1 MKNKSIFS
9 RSLLAAGMLLF
20 AILVWSCEENDVDA
34 SGMARVKIVN
44 ASPNSAAQR
53 FFLVDKALVNGG
65 LKFTDASDYLS
76 TNSGKTLVAEFKNES
91 SSSVTARGWAYLLD
105 GDSYT
110 IYLAGE
116 GSDERVK
123 QYEDDLS
130 APASGMARI
139 KFIHFSNEAPS
150 LLTIKNAS
158 EDNLIGTLTRDI
170 ESKYLNVTP
179 GTFTFKVYDFVR
191 KNKIGDYQISDLQAG
206 KIYTVYFTGSQGSD
220 INVHQIVHN

>member
-1 MKNKSIFS
+1 MKTKSLF
-9 RSLLAAGMLLF
+9 RGLFGLAGLSLLSVLL
-20 AILVWSCEENDVDA
+20 WSCDENDVDA
-34 SGMARVKIVN
+34 SGMAKIKVVN

-53 FFLVDKALVNGG
+53 FFLVDNALVNQG
-65 LKFTDASDYLS
+65 LNFTEASDYIS
-76 TNSGKTLVAEFKNES
+76 TNSGKNLVAEFKNVS
-91 SSSVTARGWAYLLD
+91 SSALTATGWAYLSD

-130 APASGMARI
+130 SPASGMARI

-150 LLTIKNAS
+150 LLTVKNS
-158 EDNLIGTLTRDI
+158 SDDDLINTLTRDI

-179 GTFTFKVYDFVR
+179 GTFSFKVYDFV
-191 KNKIGDYQISDLQAG
+191 KKGKIGDYQIPDLKAG
-206 KIYTVYFTGSQGSD
+206 KIYTIYFTGSNSSD
-220 INVHQIVHN
+220 IEVHQVIHN

>member
-1 MKNKSIFS
+1 MKIKLIF
-9 RSLLAAGMLLF
+9 RGLFGIAGLF
-20 AILVWSCEENDVDA
+20 LFSVILWSCDENDVDA
-34 SGMARVKIVN
+34 SGMAKVKVVN

-53 FFLVDKALVNGG
+53 FFLVDKALVNQG
-65 LKFTDASDYLS
+65 LNFTDASDYVS

-91 SSSVTARGWAYLLD
+91 SSTVTATGWAFLSD

-130 APASGMARI
+130 APSSGMARI
-139 KFIHFSNEAPS
+139 KFINFSNEAPS
-150 LLTIKNAS
+150 LLTVKNAS

-179 GTFTFKVYDFVR
+179 GSFSFKVYDFV
-191 KNKIGDYQISDLQAG
+191 KKDKIGDYQIADLKAG
-206 KIYTVYFTGSQGSD
+206 KIYTIYFTGSNSSD
-220 INVHQIVHN
+220 IEVHQVVHN